1 MPVAQRRPPEPVICA
16 LPSVTIDAP
25 PVNLAGLPRT
35 YMTPVELAALAQLVR
50 SVNAR
55 GVMEIGCNSGRT
67 AALLLRECPTIEHYL
82 GVDVLPGYTF
92 ANKVQSKE
100 VPDDP
105 GIWASG
111 DDRFTLWLSKR
122 GSRDIVSREMLGDP
136 FDIVFIDGDHSE
148 EAVKFDTVLA
158 RQLTHPG
165 GLIIWHDYH
174 NLETVDVR
182 RVLDAQYAD
191 GRKIQ
196 HVAGTWLAF
205 ERVE

>member
-1 MPVAQRRPPEPVICA
+1 MTIAQRRPAAPVICA
-16 LPSVTIDAP
+16 LPTVTIDAP

-35 YMTPVELAALAQLVR
+35 YMTPVELAALAALVR

-82 GVDVLPGYTF
+82 GVDVLPGYNF
-92 ANKVQSKE
+92 ANKVQRLE

-122 GSRDIVSREMLGDP
+122 GSRDMVGDCMGG
-136 FDIVFIDGDHSE
+136 DHDVVFIDGDHSE
-148 EAVKFDTVLA
+148 AAVEWDTALA
-158 RQLTHPG
+158 RRIVQPG

-182 RVLDAQYAD
+182 RVLDAQYAE

>member
-35 YMTPVELAALAQLVR
+35 YMTPVELAALAALVR
-50 SVNAR
+50 SVSAR

-122 GSRDIVSREMLGDP
+122 GSRDIAPGPAS
-136 FDIVFIDGDHSE
+136 FDVVFIDGDHSE
-148 EAVKFDTVLA
+148 EAVTLDTELA
-158 RQLTHPG
+158 RACVPPG

-182 RVLDAQYAD
+182 RVLDAQYAE

>member
-1 MPVAQRRPPEPVICA
+1 MPNIHATRPPVKCA
-16 LPSVTIDAP
+16 LPTVTIDAP
-25 PVNLAGLPRT
+25 PVNLHGLPT
-35 YMTPVELAALAQLVR
+35 SYMNPGELAVLAHLVR
-50 SVNAR
+50 SVNSR

-82 GVDVLPGYTF
+82 GVDVLPGYQF
-92 ANKVQSKE
+92 ANKVQAKE
-100 VPDDP
+100 VPPEP

-111 DDRFTLWLSKR
+111 DDRFTLWLSAQ
-122 GSRDIVSREMLGDP
+122 GSRDIHPADMDQ
-136 FDIVFIDGDHSE
+136 FDVVFIDGDHSE
-148 EAVKFDTVLA
+148 AAVRHDTMLA
-158 RQLTHPG
+158 RQVTAPG

-174 NLETVDVR
+174 DKETVDVR
-182 RVLDAQYAD
+182 RVLDAQYAE

>member
-1 MPVAQRRPPEPVICA
+1 MTIAQRRPPEPVICA

-35 YMTPVELAALAQLVR
+35 YMTPVELAALAALVR

-111 DDRFTLWLSKR
+111 DDRFTLWLSKN
-122 GSRDIVSREMLGDP
+122 GSFDLDP
-136 FDIVFIDGDHSE
+136 MTRLEVDVVFIDGDHSE
-148 EAVKFDTVLA
+148 AAVIWDTALA
-158 RQLTHPG
+158 REFTRPG

-182 RVLDAQYAD
+182 RVLDAQYAE